1 MGLFKN
7 LFSEQLS
14 SVIQW
19 ENQDPNLLWYQ
30 FPSQKNEIKNA
41 SKLIVA
47 PGQGCVLV
55 YEGKISD
62 QIDEEGIFNLETDN
76 HPFITNLLK
85 IRQNFESEHKMFI
98 YFYRKAEILN
108 QGWGTASPIKY
119 VDAVYHIP
127 VEMGANGNFS
137 YHISDVNFFFTK
149 ITGSKS
155 FFTAYDMQQII
166 INRLPQTISSY
177 LAAQKFSFQE
187 IDANLNSIAE
197 GIKEKIN
204 IEFTQLGLQLS
215 DFKITG
221 TQFDEKTTERVGKLA
236 DITTDI
242 MAAQKAGLDYVDMQK
257 LQALRDAARNEG
269 GLAGAGVQLG
279 AGMEL
284 GKKFN
289 EKKDEIM
296 KSANEDT
303 GQKLQKLK
311 VLLDEQIITQEEFE
325 VKKKE
330 LLSNL

>member
-62 QIDEEGIFNLETDN
+62 QIDEEGIFNLQTDN
-76 HPFITNLLK
+76 HPFITNLLR
-85 IRQNFESEHKMFI
+85 IRQNFESEHKMSI

-119 VDAVYHIP
+119 VDAVYNIP

-137 YHISDVNFFFTK
+137 YHISDVGFFFTK
-149 ITGSKS
+149 IAGSKS
-155 FFTAYDMQQII
+155 FFTASDMQQII
-166 INRLPQTISSY
+166 INRLPQAISSY

-187 IDANLNSIAE
+187 IDANLSSIAE

-204 IEFTQLGLQLS
+204 VEFTQLGLQLS

-289 EKKDEIM
+289 EKKDEILE
-296 KSANEDT
+296 SANKDAL
-303 GQKLQKLK
+303 QKLQKLK
-311 VLLDEQIITQEEFE
+311 VLLDEHIITQEEFE
-325 VKKKE
+325 AKKKE